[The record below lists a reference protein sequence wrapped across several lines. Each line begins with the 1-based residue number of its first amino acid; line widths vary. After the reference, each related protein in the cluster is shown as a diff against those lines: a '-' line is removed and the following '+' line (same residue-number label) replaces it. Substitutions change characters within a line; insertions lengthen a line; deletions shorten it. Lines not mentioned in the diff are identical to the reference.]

1 MSTQPSSMLFWFF
14 ALPLPLL
21 VVGMSSL
28 LAVSSLEEALSVSE
42 RLSDA
47 DWCLESNAVTNSGL
61 QALVIKCRT
70 KQPWWPV
77 PLKEHLTASLQMGSF
92 GAGGAATP
100 AKAAA
105 APKKAAAPSSSS
117 GGGGG
122 GGGGSGQPWLHPKMS
137 NPDASAMLQGNSD
150 GYFMIRVHN
159 ADSSQ
164 YVVSVVFRGKP
175 THHLCV
181 APDGAVSTVNKKPT
195 GARGTTTPTLPFA
208 LSFPASA
215 RCRPMCRS

>member
-1 MSTQPSSMLFWFF
+1 MALALSCWVSIAQPD
-14 ALPLPLL
+14 LL
-21 VVGMSSL
+21 VQFDCWSHGEFAGFIVGCVFGTIAVIAFVIVATHRCETKKKRRLDIAADGQRSYL
-28 LAVSSLEEALSVSE
+28 TQQLVNNAYDPYAVSDE
-42 RLSDA
+42 DGPKT
-47 DWCLESNAVTNSGL
+47 TNQPLIEGL
-61 QALVIKCRT
+61 
-70 KQPWWPV
+70 
-77 PLKEHLTASLQMGSF
+77 
-92 GAGGAATP
+92 
-100 AKAAA
+100 
-105 APKKAAAPSSSS
+105 
-117 GGGGG
+117 
-122 GGGGSGQPWLHPKMS
+122 SGQPWLHPKMS